1 MDESK
6 SKPLPEKEA
15 PKEKSTHPTI
25 YPMTKEMLDDVDWI
39 IDAIK
44 EVKRRKEAK
53 LKEQAKAEKGQAEEK
68 L

>member
-25 YPMTKEMLDDVDWI
+25 YPMTKEMLDDMDWI
-39 IDAIK
+39 IDAAK
-44 EVKRRKEAK
+44 EVKRQTEAE
-53 LKEQAKAEKGQAEEK
+53 LKERAKAERKEGTING
-68 L
+68 